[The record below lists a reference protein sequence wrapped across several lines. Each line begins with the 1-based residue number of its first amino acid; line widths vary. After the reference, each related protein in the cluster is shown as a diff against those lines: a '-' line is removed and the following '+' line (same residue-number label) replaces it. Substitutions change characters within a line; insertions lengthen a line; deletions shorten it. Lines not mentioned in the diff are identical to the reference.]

1 MKLVSS
7 VSLLSVVCGAAVSG
21 RSDDRDES
29 LGSLFEKLTVG
40 EALYGEARAQLLTE
54 GRLPNEDALRSVATK
69 MTRLLLE
76 MKRVSHLSAEASGR
90 LSSEHLATIT
100 SVVGK

>member
-7 VSLLSVVCGAAVSG
+7 VSL
-21 RSDDRDES
+21 ES
-29 LGSLFEKLTVG
+29 IGSLFEKLTVG

-69 MTRLLLE
+69 MTILLLE
-76 MKRVSHLSAEASGR
+76 MKQSIASVRRGVSGR

-100 SVVGK
+100 SVVGR